1 MLDGCDLKFRF
12 FKKNNR
18 WKDRPLENKPVLH
31 FPPFNLF
38 VLPNAC
44 LLKYLSSFPGHG
56 AWKLLLQLLFPKE
69 REFVAD
75 SYFTVFKICA

>member
-1 MLDGCDLKFRF
+1 MESLV
-12 FKKNNR
+12 FKKNKIKG
-18 WKDRPLENKPVLH
+18 KDFLH

-38 VLPNAC
+38 FLANAC

-56 AWKLLLQLLFPKE
+56 ALKLLLQLLFPKE

-75 SYFTVFKICA
+75 SYFTVFKICG